1 MRPFLRPDFPMN
13 DQKYDRINTL
23 ASKEADRRSVADR
36 VASFIAAGG
45 TVKAV
50 DHTANQS
57 IEQARLRPEADCAHR
72 QPQEAAGMSAEFKTT
87 EELQAL
93 LRAERDSLA
102 RLQDAEPTWRREDRP
117 RGLRNIERVRNRI
130 AAIEA
135 ELKMA
140 KGR

>member
-1 MRPFLRPDFPMN
+1 
-13 DQKYDRINTL
+13 
-23 ASKEADRRSVADR
+23 
-36 VASFIAAGG
+36 
-45 TVKAV
+45 
-50 DHTANQS
+50 
-57 IEQARLRPEADCAHR
+57 
-72 QPQEAAGMSAEFKTT
+72 MSAEFKTT

-102 RLQDAEPTWRREDRP
+102 RLQDAEPKWGREDGL
-117 RGLRNIERVRNRI
+117 RGLRNIQALRERI

>member
-1 MRPFLRPDFPMN
+1 
-13 DQKYDRINTL
+13 
-23 ASKEADRRSVADR
+23 
-36 VASFIAAGG
+36 
-45 TVKAV
+45 
-50 DHTANQS
+50 
-57 IEQARLRPEADCAHR
+57 
-72 QPQEAAGMSAEFKTT
+72 MSEFKTT

-102 RLQDAEPTWRREDRP
+102 RLQGAEPTWRREDRP
-117 RGLRNIERVRNRI
+117 RGLRTIERVRNRI